1 MLNVPT
7 FGIIAITGPMPNNG
21 RGSSNGC
28 ADAVNCAVEVD
39 DEDPPNRLESELTDF
54 QCRG

>member
-1 MLNVPT
+1 MVGVPT
-7 FGIIAITGPMPNNG
+7 FGIIAITDFMPNNG

-28 ADAVNCAVEVD
+28 ADTANCSVEVD

-54 QCRG
+54 QCLG